1 MATLD
6 TLAAAVDPVSP
17 DRMEDASGGF
27 LVFFFFYWLGYQIGK
42 G

>member
-6 TLAAAVDPVSP
+6 TLTRSVAPIDHTEAV
-17 DRMEDASGGF
+17 SGGI
-27 LVFFFFYWLGYQIGK
+27 LVFFFFYWLGYQFGR